1 MRQLRDTVNSI
12 ETKWQLDVAV
22 IVVIVI
28 VVIVIV
34 IVVVLNY
41 AKIDPRIR
49 SAPSQITAL
58 CAQRMTP
65 NRSKH
70 SADHR
75 FAMMIMLL
83 PRGQRGA
90 ASTPGPGTDCN

>member
-34 IVVVLNY
+34 IVVVLNC
-41 AKIDPRIR
+41 AKIDARIR
-49 SAPSQITAL
+49 PSPSQITAL
-58 CAQRMTP
+58 
-65 NRSKH
+65 S
-70 SADHR
+70 
-75 FAMMIMLL
+75 
-83 PRGQRGA
+83 
-90 ASTPGPGTDCN
+90 

>member
-28 VVIVIV
+28 VVIVNV

-41 AKIDPRIR
+41 AKIDARIR
-49 SAPSQITAL
+49 PSPSQITAL
-58 CAQRMTP
+58 
-65 NRSKH
+65 S
-70 SADHR
+70 
-75 FAMMIMLL
+75 
-83 PRGQRGA
+83 
-90 ASTPGPGTDCN
+90 

>member
-28 VVIVIV
+28 VIVVIVIV

-49 SAPSQITAL
+49 PSPSADHHTQDDTADDRSQ
-58 CAQRMTP
+58 
-65 NRSKH
+65 H

-75 FAMMIMLL
+75 FAMMIML

>member
-1 MRQLRDTVNSI
+1 MSQLRDTVNSI

-41 AKIDPRIR
+41 AKIDARIR
-49 SAPSQITAL
+49 PSPSQITAL
-58 CAQRMTP
+58 
-65 NRSKH
+65 S
-70 SADHR
+70 
-75 FAMMIMLL
+75 
-83 PRGQRGA
+83 
-90 ASTPGPGTDCN
+90 

>member
-28 VVIVIV
+28 VVIVNV

-41 AKIDPRIR
+41 AIIGARMQP
-49 SAPSQITAL
+49 SPSQITAL
-58 CAQRMTP
+58 
-65 NRSKH
+65 S
-70 SADHR
+70 
-75 FAMMIMLL
+75 
-83 PRGQRGA
+83 
-90 ASTPGPGTDCN
+90 

>member
-28 VVIVIV
+28 VIVVIVIV

-41 AKIDPRIR
+41 AKSDARIR
-49 SAPSQITAL
+49 PSSPSQITAL
-58 CAQRMTP
+58 
-65 NRSKH
+65 S
-70 SADHR
+70 
-75 FAMMIMLL
+75 
-83 PRGQRGA
+83 
-90 ASTPGPGTDCN
+90 

>member
-1 MRQLRDTVNSI
+1 LRQLRDTVNSI

-41 AKIDPRIR
+41 AKIDARIR
-49 SAPSQITAL
+49 PSPSQITAL
-58 CAQRMTP
+58 
-65 NRSKH
+65 S
-70 SADHR
+70 
-75 FAMMIMLL
+75 
-83 PRGQRGA
+83 
-90 ASTPGPGTDCN
+90 

>member
-12 ETKWQLDVAV
+12 ETQWQLDVAV

-41 AKIDPRIR
+41 TKIDARIR
-49 SAPSQITAL
+49 PSPSQITAL
-58 CAQRMTP
+58 
-65 NRSKH
+65 S
-70 SADHR
+70 
-75 FAMMIMLL
+75 
-83 PRGQRGA
+83 
-90 ASTPGPGTDCN
+90 

>member
-28 VVIVIV
+28 VVIVNV

-41 AKIDPRIR
+41 ANIGARIQP
-49 SAPSQITAL
+49 SPSQITAL
-58 CAQRMTP
+58 
-65 NRSKH
+65 S
-70 SADHR
+70 
-75 FAMMIMLL
+75 
-83 PRGQRGA
+83 
-90 ASTPGPGTDCN
+90 

>member
-28 VVIVIV
+28 VVIVNV

-41 AKIDPRIR
+41 AKIGARIQP
-49 SAPSQITAL
+49 SPSQITAL
-58 CAQRMTP
+58 
-65 NRSKH
+65 S
-70 SADHR
+70 
-75 FAMMIMLL
+75 
-83 PRGQRGA
+83 
-90 ASTPGPGTDCN
+90 

>member
-28 VVIVIV
+28 VIIVNV

-41 AKIDPRIR
+41 AKIDARIR
-49 SAPSQITAL
+49 PSPSQITAL
-58 CAQRMTP
+58 
-65 NRSKH
+65 S
-70 SADHR
+70 
-75 FAMMIMLL
+75 
-83 PRGQRGA
+83 
-90 ASTPGPGTDCN
+90 

>member
-41 AKIDPRIR
+41 AKLDARIR
-49 SAPSQITAL
+49 PSSPSQITAL
-58 CAQRMTP
+58 
-65 NRSKH
+65 S
-70 SADHR
+70 
-75 FAMMIMLL
+75 
-83 PRGQRGA
+83 
-90 ASTPGPGTDCN
+90 

>member
-41 AKIDPRIR
+41 AKIDARIR
-49 SAPSQITAL
+49 PSPSQITAL
-58 CAQRMTP
+58 
-65 NRSKH
+65 S
-70 SADHR
+70 
-75 FAMMIMLL
+75 
-83 PRGQRGA
+83 
-90 ASTPGPGTDCN
+90 

>member
-41 AKIDPRIR
+41 AKIGARIQP
-49 SAPSQITAL
+49 SPSQLTAL
-58 CAQRMTP
+58 
-65 NRSKH
+65 S
-70 SADHR
+70 
-75 FAMMIMLL
+75 
-83 PRGQRGA
+83 
-90 ASTPGPGTDCN
+90 